1 MARGLCSD
9 FKALV
14 GVAFVGRHIHWRI
27 IAGLLE
33 RALEACQK
41 AELKVRAIVCD
52 QNRSNLKALRMAR
65 DNDVQYRLTS
75 RLNIIHDY
83 VHLFRNIRKNVELHD
98 FQFGTNIM
106 FWDIIEQ
113 FNMDDEMRTTWLAP
127 NLNCSQKKTF
137 TRRIL
142 IRMYLLRRLV
152 VTYKLLLIVNLIMF

>member
-1 MARGLCSD
+1 
-9 FKALV
+9 
-14 GVAFVGRHIHWRI
+14 
-27 IAGLLE
+27 
-33 RALEACQK
+33 
-41 AELKVRAIVCD
+41 VRAIVCD